1 MEITTLKD
9 LIIKQ
14 MLDLQS
20 TVYSVIP
27 KLPSIKSSNYQEG
40 VLIGRILLQANEQ
53 IQIIVQK
60 LIDNQNTMLT
70 RSKLKGSNI
79 HNNLEQ
85 NPLKQIQYEN
95 PPKQIQYESNQN
107 KEKKLSIKIT
117 PEPNIDRPCCLCYE
131 GNENT
136 CGKIIIIPNSLRKL
150 QAHSQCFKNIN
161 NPKQIEFDKVYLLY
175 RTQECSICEKQGASF
190 ACEKCNRK
198 YHFPCF
204 VDSNQEGILQCNC
217 QKS

>member
-20 TVYSVIP
+20 TVYCVIP
-27 KLPSIKSSNYQEG
+27 KLPSIKSSNYQDG
-40 VLIGRILLQANEQ
+40 ISIGRILLQANEQ
-53 IQIIVQK
+53 IQIVVQR
-60 LIDNQNTMLT
+60 LIEDQNTMIT
-70 RSKLKGSNI
+70 RSKFKESNI
-79 HNNLEQ
+79 INNLEQ
-85 NPLKQIQYEN
+85 NP
-95 PPKQIQYESNQN
+95 PKQIQRECHQN
-107 KEKKLSIKIT
+107 KEKILQIKIT

-136 CGKIIIIPNSLRKL
+136 CGKIITIPNSLRKL

-175 RTQECSICEKQGASF
+175 RTYECSICEKQGASF
-190 ACEKCNRK
+190 VCEKCNQK

-204 VDSNQEGILQCNC
+204 VDSSQEGILQCNC
-217 QKS
+217 QKN